1 MPNQSTPGFAD
12 RMAWPD
18 HSLRDLLQRIDDEL
32 ARRRNETRNDTEDLA
47 TLEQRLLNEA
57 KRYQQSGGVIRG

>member
-1 MPNQSTPGFAD
+1 MPSHSSAGFND
-12 RMAWPD
+12 RNAWPD
-18 HSLRDLLQRIDDEL
+18 HSLHDLLQRIDAEL
-32 ARRRNETRNDTEDLA
+32 ERRSGNNGQQEDLE